1 MPRTARAAVGGVCY
15 HVLNRGNGRAR
26 VFHNDDDYRAFLDL
40 LAQAAERIR
49 MRVPAFCLMPNHFH
63 LLLWPRHDRDLSRFM
78 QWLLTSHVRRHHR
91 NRRTAGHVWQGRFKA
106 FPIQQDAHFLTVCR
120 YIERNP
126 LRAGLVHRAER
137 WPWSSLGIAT
147 LRDAPTIPRTAPID
161 RPRQWTARVNRPES
175 PAELKALRH
184 CIFRGTPYGAP
195 AWTARIAD
203 RLDLQSTLNPRG
215 RPKKEPER

>member
-1 MPRTARAAVGGVCY
+1 MPRTARAAVGGICY

-26 VFHNDDDYRAFLDL
+26 VFHNDADYRAFLDL
-40 LAQAAERIR
+40 IAQAAERIS

-63 LLLWPRHDRDLSRFM
+63 LLLWPRHDQDLSRFM

-91 NRRTAGHVWQGRFKA
+91 KRRTTGHVWQGRFKA
-106 FPIQQDAHFLTVCR
+106 FPIQQDSHFLTVCR

-126 LRAGLVHRAER
+126 LRAGLVNHAER
-137 WPWSSLGIAT
+137 WPWSTLGIAT
-147 LRDAPTIPRTAPID
+147 LPDAPVIPSTAPID
-161 RPRQWTARVNRPES
+161 RSRDWITRVNRPES

-184 CIFRGTPYGAP
+184 CIFRGTPYGTP
-195 AWTARIAD
+195 IWTARIAD

-215 RPKKEPER
+215 RPRNDPKK